1 MTRQAGAARRA
12 QRAAVRQLP
21 LLACARCGVTRRS
34 VGAGTVRNGSGARGQ
49 ALAAALRDARERTL
63 RLYAHLTP
71 GQRRF
76 PPLDVVNPPDWELGH
91 VGWFQEYWCRRW
103 RRDDPA
109 GAHTPSRLPRADAWF
124 DSRHVPHDTR
134 WDLPLPEW
142 DEVLGY
148 LAATLDDTLA
158 RLPAMHEED
167 LDRAEMALLHEDM
180 HGEALL
186 MTLQTLALPGPD
198 GYEEAGLGRAKG
210 GSNRGDDDVAV
221 AGGTIAIGT
230 PAGQRER
237 FVWDNE
243 RDSHDVDLRP
253 FAIARHPVAAGGFAD
268 FVDDGGYRE
277 PRWWSRD
284 AVAWLA
290 ASRREHPA
298 GWRNGLRSGTWE
310 QRVFDRW
317 EPLAAQAP
325 VRHVNAFEAQ
335 AWCRWAGRRL
345 PSEVEWEH
353 AAQLGIADIPGEVW
367 EWTASAFLPYPGFA
381 PGNYAEYSVPWFGD
395 HRVLRGGSWATRER
409 LVHRTF
415 RNFYRPGRHD
425 PFVGF
430 RTCAGEEPQDGVGR

>member
-253 FAIARHPVAAGGFAD
+253 FAIARHPVAAGGFA
-268 FVDDGGYRE
+268 E
-277 PRWWSRD
+277 PRI
-284 AVAWLA
+284 
-290 ASRREHPA
+290 
-298 GWRNGLRSGTWE
+298 
-310 QRVFDRW
+310 
-317 EPLAAQAP
+317 
-325 VRHVNAFEAQ
+325 
-335 AWCRWAGRRL
+335 
-345 PSEVEWEH
+345 EV
-353 AAQLGIADIPGEVW
+353 
-367 EWTASAFLPYPGFA
+367 
-381 PGNYAEYSVPWFGD
+381 
-395 HRVLRGGSWATRER
+395 
-409 LVHRTF
+409 
-415 RNFYRPGRHD
+415 
-425 PFVGF
+425 
-430 RTCAGEEPQDGVGR
+430 VGRGCITNASCHRGPHAKN